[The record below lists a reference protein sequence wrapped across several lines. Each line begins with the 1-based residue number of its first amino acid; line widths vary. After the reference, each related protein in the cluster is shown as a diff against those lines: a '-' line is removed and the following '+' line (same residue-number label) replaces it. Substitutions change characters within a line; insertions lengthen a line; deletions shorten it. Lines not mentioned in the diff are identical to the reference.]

1 MRITAAIVASVLAVV
16 GVLGSFAPLLAE
28 GAGLDGVEQDLVA
41 RINAFRAA
49 RGLATLTVSDTL
61 TAAAKW
67 MSADMGA
74 RNYFAHTSLDGR
86 SPTQRMFDAGYPAF
100 GTWTGEDLA
109 AGYTTTADVLNGWI
123 NSPAHYAVLVNPQY
137 HAIGVGR
144 GYTTGS
150 TYGWYWT
157 TDFGGV
163 VDVVRAAPAARA
175 VTTASVQSHYAT
187 PAQVALPPDSGYHAS
202 WSAQSP
208 DPVVAAG
215 ERTTLV
221 VALTNTGSRG
231 WYRGVADQQANL
243 GTSEPQDAER
253 PDLAADW
260 LSANRLTSTT
270 TEYVGPGEVG
280 WFEFTLRAPT
290 TAGDYRLGL
299 RGVVD
304 GAAWLE
310 DDGIF
315 FVIHVL
321 PSVAAS
327 GIEKRP
333 SAGRKSPLRK
343 P

>member
-1 MRITAAIVASVLAVV
+1 MGQRARTPDHHWTELRLPLAV
-16 GVLGSFAPLLAE
+16 F
-28 GAGLDGVEQDLVA
+28 GA
-41 RINAFRAA
+41 
-49 RGLATLTVSDTL
+49 DTWIVKKMPSSSSQV
-61 TAAAKW
+61 TP
-67 MSADMGA
+67 S
-74 RNYFAHTSLDGR
+74 TTPR
-86 SPTQRMFDAGYPAF
+86 S
-100 GTWTGEDLA
+100 
-109 AGYTTTADVLNGWI
+109 
-123 NSPAHYAVLVNPQY
+123 
-137 HAIGVGR
+137 
-144 GYTTGS
+144 
-150 TYGWYWT
+150 
-157 TDFGGV
+157 
-163 VDVVRAAPAARA
+163 
-175 VTTASVQSHYAT
+175 
-187 PAQVALPPDSGYHAS
+187 AS

-270 TEYVGPGEVG
+270 TDYVGPGEVG

-290 TAGDYRLGL
+290 TAGEYRLSL

-327 GIEKRP
+327 GSLSFVR
-333 SAGRKSPLRK
+333 
-343 P
+343 

>member
-1 MRITAAIVASVLAVV
+1 MRFTAATMASVLAVV

-86 SPTQRMFDAGYPAF
+86 SPTQCRDA
-100 GTWTGEDLA
+100 
-109 AGYTTTADVLNGWI
+109 
-123 NSPAHYAVLVNPQY
+123 
-137 HAIGVGR
+137 
-144 GYTTGS
+144 
-150 TYGWYWT
+150 
-157 TDFGGV
+157 
-163 VDVVRAAPAARA
+163 
-175 VTTASVQSHYAT
+175 
-187 PAQVALPPDSGYHAS
+187 
-202 WSAQSP
+202 
-208 DPVVAAG
+208 VVAAG

-290 TAGDYRLGL
+290 TAGDYRVGL

-321 PSVAAS
+321 PSIAAS
-327 GIEKRP
+327 GSLSFVR
-333 SAGRKSPLRK
+333 
-343 P
+343 